1 MNASAARPPRLRLR
15 PAAGSGAVLFT
26 AWARITTGAAFFL
39 LFAGGMV
46 TSTGSGLAVPD
57 WPLSFGGMNPPMIGG
72 IFFEH
77 GHRLIAGCVA
87 LMALGLL
94 VLSRRPGV
102 PSGARTATMLASG
115 AILIQA
121 LLGGMTVLL
130 KLPPA
135 VSISHAC
142 LGQAVFCLLLA
153 AAVLAVP
160 GTVFGPGYSRVFRF
174 SVLGF
179 SAAYLQLALGAL
191 VRHTGAG
198 LSWHI
203 LWASSVVVL
212 AALACFTAWRSGAPE
227 LRGPAL
233 FLAVALPLQLA
244 LGLFALLVRVD
255 STLILGFREAAV
267 WRTAHLSG
275 GALTLASFLLLAL
288 KSRRT
293 AEPS

>member
-1 MNASAARPPRLRLR
+1 MSHIAKGDKFFVRWSSLTAAS
-15 PAAGSGAVLFT
+15 
-26 AWARITTGAAFFL
+26 AFFL

-77 GHRLIAGCVA
+77 GHRLIAGAVS
-87 LMALGLL
+87 LMTLGCLL
-94 VLSRRPGV
+94 LSRRSSV
-102 PSGARTATMLASG
+102 PSAARSATNFAAG
-115 AILIQA
+115 GILIQA
-121 LLGGMTVLL
+121 ALGGLTVLL

-142 LGQAVFCLLLA
+142 LGQGVFCLLFA
-153 AAVLAVP
+153 AAVLATP

-174 SVLGF
+174 SALGF
-179 SAAYLQLALGAL
+179 GAAYLQLALGAL
-191 VRHTGAG
+191 VRHTGTG
-198 LSWHI
+198 LNWHI
-203 LWASSVVVL
+203 LWASSVLVL
-212 AALACFTAWRSGAPE
+212 AALACFTALRSGAPV
-227 LRGPAL
+227 LKRPAL
-233 FLAVALPLQLA
+233 LLAFALPLQIA
-244 LGLFALLVRVD
+244 LGLFALRVRVD
-255 STLILGFREAAV
+255 SALILGFREAAV

-293 AEPS
+293 AEAA